1 MKQHKAEMEAMTKV
15 QVDQTNENF
24 DMILQL
30 EKENQLLR
38 QEQNIPLQQQQQQ
51 QLPNSFLPHTS
62 ATSQLCNN
70 AEVPHENMSKK
81 FKKQK
86 TNSIFRLQIKPHL
99 KMCQQVNKTRMN
111 LYNVLM

>member
-51 QLPNSFLPHTS
+51 LPNLFIPNTS
-62 ATSQLCNN
+62 ATILLCNN
-70 AEVPHENMSKK
+70 AEVPHEAYV
-81 FKKQK
+81 KQ
-86 TNSIFRLQIKPHL
+86 SL
-99 KMCQQVNKTRMN
+99 NK
-111 LYNVLM
+111 LLIIYYNIGCK